1 MQKKTSPE
9 ARCPDSRID
18 TKRQHLPML
27 FTSTVVAKK
36 FEAPSRFAPRLQWR
50 YRVGLAPTSHD
61 HWEASVVRRSIA
73 WENDEPVCRLSEPL
87 FIGLR

>member
-1 MQKKTSPE
+1 
-9 ARCPDSRID
+9 
-18 TKRQHLPML
+18 ML

-73 WENDEPVCRLSEPL
+73 WENDKLGCRLSELL
-87 FIGLR
+87 FIKVALAT